1 MGKLSGKS
9 LKIVLS
15 IFAVLLVVVIVGVA
29 LYFGLRGQGLTF
41 YVECN
46 GVRCVTGADGGCL
59 DFVRGELYEFSVK
72 SLTGEPVDYSVKITS
87 NVDNNIRFA
96 SDDKFHYSY
105 TGDVESDDYSDVF
118 GLQNST
124 DGFSITVPQNMTIE
138 TVLKM
143 KYGGDITLI
152 GELSDGI
159 GYFLVSVTVDES
171 SAVFP
176 FVFDGQ
182 TNIPADTVT
191 VDPPQIIF

>member
-59 DFVRGELYEFSVK
+59 DFVRGEIYEFSVK
-72 SLTGEPVDYSVKITS
+72 SLTGGEIEFDVKITS
-87 NVDNNIRFA
+87 NADNNIRFVYG
-96 SDDKFHYSY
+96 DEFHYSY
-105 TGDVESDDYSDVF
+105 AGVPETDDYSDVF
-118 GLQNST
+118 GLQADT
-124 DGFSITVPQNMTIE
+124 DGFSVIIPQSMTVEQAIE
-138 TVLKM
+138 T
-143 KYGGDITLI
+143 KYGGDITLMN
-152 GELSDGI
+152 ELSDNLA
-159 GYFLVSVTVDES
+159 YFVIVVTVSES

-182 TNIPADTVT
+182 ANTPVGTVT

>member
-59 DFVRGELYEFSVK
+59 DFVRGEIYEFSVK
-72 SLTGEPVDYSVKITS
+72 SLAGGEVDFDVKITS
-87 NVDNNIRFA
+87 NADNNIRFA
-96 SDDKFHYSY
+96 YNDEFHYSY
-105 TGDVESDDYSDVF
+105 TGNAETDDYSDVF
-118 GLQNST
+118 GLQNSA
-124 DGFSITVPQNMTIE
+124 DGFSITVPRSMTIE
-138 TVLKM
+138 TALKM

-152 GELSDGI
+152 GELSDSI

-176 FVFDGQ
+176 FIFDGQ
-182 TNIPADTVT
+182 ANTPVGTVT